1 VDLDH
6 YHLAPPVAAPVTF
19 VLIARLLREKG
30 IGEFV
35 AAARLVRAAHPH
47 TRMLLVGGMDEN
59 PGGLSRQQVQA
70 WVDEG
75 VIEWAGQVADV
86 RSWIRQ
92 ASVCVLPSYYRE
104 GVPRSL
110 QEAMAMGRALITTD
124 WVGCR
129 DTVVSGYNGFLVPV
143 RDGAALAAAMRCF
156 IEQPGLIEKMGAASR
171 RLAEQRFDVRRV
183 NGLILQAM
191 GLLTETPVHD
201 VPGKDIEKS
210 V

>member
-1 VDLDH
+1 
-6 YHLAPPVAAPVTF
+6 
-19 VLIARLLREKG
+19 
-30 IGEFV
+30 
-35 AAARLVRAAHPH
+35 
-47 TRMLLVGGMDEN
+47 
-59 PGGLSRQQVQA
+59 
-70 WVDEG
+70 
-75 VIEWAGQVADV
+75 
-86 RSWIRQ
+86 
-92 ASVCVLPSYYRE
+92 
-104 GVPRSL
+104 
-110 QEAMAMGRALITTD
+110 MGRALITTD

-210 V
+210 A